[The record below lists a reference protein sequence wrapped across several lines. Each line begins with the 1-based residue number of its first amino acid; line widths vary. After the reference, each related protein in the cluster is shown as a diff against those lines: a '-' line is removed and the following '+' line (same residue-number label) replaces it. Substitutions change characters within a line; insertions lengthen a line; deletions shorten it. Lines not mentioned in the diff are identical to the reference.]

1 MLITEH
7 LPTKERIHRRQSLKE
22 YVSFIIY
29 KRANQKGNKLHII
42 LLQFQF

>member
-1 MLITEH
+1 MLIREH
-7 LPTKERIHRRQSLKE
+7 LPSRERIHRGQKLKE
-22 YVSFIIY
+22 YISFIIY